1 MQGGVRTVEP
11 PNGRRQSHRTR
22 ASPMRK
28 GDFLTL
34 VRMSFG
40 MGEGDDDG
48 TLRYT
53 GRVSLCV
60 GPVDFECRGIAHTPN
75 GTVSAL
81 DLAFRDALKR
91 AGQDVPELRLW
102 PYRIRLSNRAAGID
116 SPVTVQAKVALN
128 GWRAHPRVQH
138 QDSVTAAA
146 FLLFDVYDDFL
157 HHRWREHVRVAHLT
171 EAEALAGLQRAARGG
186 DE

>member
-1 MQGGVRTVEP
+1 MQEGEGTVSAR
-11 PNGRRQSHRTR
+11 NGRRKSHRTR
-22 ASPMRK
+22 ASPLRTGK
-28 GDFLTL
+28 FLTL

-40 MGEGDDDG
+40 MGEDDVDAA
-48 TLRYT
+48 LRYT
-53 GRVSLCV
+53 GRVALCV

-102 PYRIRLSNRAAGID
+102 PYRIRLSDRAAGID

-146 FLLFDVYDDFL
+146 FLIFDVYDDFL
-157 HHRWREHVRVAHLT
+157 SHRWREYIRTARLT